1 MAAVFGYKKL
11 AWYPHMMPYDVAIW
25 EKFIENN
32 PNAYDKV
39 IYDFP
44 VGSNPEFDTA
54 LGDNPDATAQALYKK
69 RIDVVGFKNG
79 QVDIIEL
86 KPNAGASAL
95 GQVLGYV
102 ELYKRDVSMT
112 PAPRPVLITDT
123 LRTDMEEMAQALGV
137 TIIVA

>member
-1 MAAVFGYKKL
+1 MSAIFDFKKL

-25 EKFIENN
+25 ERFIENN
-32 PNAYDKV
+32 PKAYERV

-44 VGSNPEFDTA
+44 VGSGPEFDTS
-54 LGDNPDATAQALYKK
+54 LGDNSDATAQALYKK

-86 KPNAGASAL
+86 KPRAGASAL

-102 ELYKRDVSMT
+102 ELYKRDISMT

-123 LRTDMEEMAQALGV
+123 IRSDMEEMAQALGV
-137 TIIVA
+137 TLLVA